1 MTGNNESS
9 MTRCCLVLPSVAE
22 HHCISTGTLRFSNF
36 LPKSQNQL
44 RLCARCQPSGY
55 EHHLGGRFISKLG
68 AEARIFDIRLNEN
81 MLKIL
86 MCCIINIQPDD
97 FPKFSAAALYY
108 MKFFVNCQINNA
120 EYFFKCVW
128 Q

>member
-1 MTGNNESS
+1 MW
-9 MTRCCLVLPSVAE
+9 
-22 HHCISTGTLRFSNF
+22 
-36 LPKSQNQL
+36 
-44 RLCARCQPSGY
+44 
-55 EHHLGGRFISKLG
+55 
-68 AEARIFDIRLNEN
+68 IFDIRTNEN

-86 MCCIINIQPDD
+86 ICCIINIQPDD
-97 FPKFSAAALYY
+97 FTKFSAAALYY

>member
-1 MTGNNESS
+1 M
-9 MTRCCLVLPSVAE
+9 
-22 HHCISTGTLRFSNF
+22 
-36 LPKSQNQL
+36 
-44 RLCARCQPSGY
+44 
-55 EHHLGGRFISKLG
+55 
-68 AEARIFDIRLNEN
+68 RIFDIRTNEN

-86 MCCIINIQPDD
+86 MCCIIDIQLND
-97 FPKFSAAALYY
+97 FPEFLYATLYY

>member
-1 MTGNNESS
+1 M
-9 MTRCCLVLPSVAE
+9 
-22 HHCISTGTLRFSNF
+22 
-36 LPKSQNQL
+36 
-44 RLCARCQPSGY
+44 
-55 EHHLGGRFISKLG
+55 
-68 AEARIFDIRLNEN
+68 RIFDIRTNEN

-86 MCCIINIQPDD
+86 MCCITDIQPDD
-97 FPKFSAAALYY
+97 SPEFPPTTLYY

>member
-1 MTGNNESS
+1 M
-9 MTRCCLVLPSVAE
+9 
-22 HHCISTGTLRFSNF
+22 
-36 LPKSQNQL
+36 
-44 RLCARCQPSGY
+44 
-55 EHHLGGRFISKLG
+55 
-68 AEARIFDIRLNEN
+68 RIFDIRTNGN

-97 FPKFSAAALYY
+97 FPEFPSTALYY
-108 MKFFVNCQINNA
+108 MNYFVNCQINNA

>member
-1 MTGNNESS
+1 M
-9 MTRCCLVLPSVAE
+9 
-22 HHCISTGTLRFSNF
+22 
-36 LPKSQNQL
+36 
-44 RLCARCQPSGY
+44 
-55 EHHLGGRFISKLG
+55 
-68 AEARIFDIRLNEN
+68 RIFDIRTNEN

-86 MCCIINIQPDD
+86 MCNITDIQPDD

-120 EYFFKCVW
+120 EYFFKFVW